1 MEFVK
6 SCSSLIHFDKGT
18 PALANEIKESL
29 EVSDVVAK
37 VEAMKK
43 PVMLLLN
50 GETRDKTDSK
60 GKVLPEMILI
70 CQNLRNNLQHPN
82 EYILPSLYQKKCN
95 FGSYVFQKRNAFIV
109 FFTCAQ
115 ECEINYLR
123 THVNSIPEWGEFLQ
137 MVIIIFLMNFL
148 GDNNAASDID
158 VVVFRFHLH
167 QRLSGLLPT
176 PNDNFYN
183 LSDNSVKL
191 IVLDRLNELKTS
203 HREIMV
209 DMITDTIDIAIELIT
224 PRNIDEV
231 VQALKK
237 IVVKTQ
243 STDLEKNGEYRQM
256 LVQAIHSCAI
266 KFPEQCCLT
275 FDVVVFLREI
285 IETNPKIRV
294 AIMTRLLDTFYR
306 IRAAR
311 VLLLISEVE
320 NGLATIKQCLGDLP
334 FFTVNEGGGG
344 ADTSKPSQQVNS
356 LSVSSRRPAILADGT
371 YATQSAAS
379 EIALS
384 PPTLVQG
391 SLASPGYLR
400 SLNLTGDFSLEQLE
414 EVQPS
419 KPEVN
424 KASSQALLVM
434 VSMLQLGQSSFL
446 PHLVDNDAYD
456 RIVLCIR
463 LLSRILGDEIR
474 KIWLQSCRDSIFHA
488 QPDDL
493 IDFYHLKSRKGMS
506 QLEVEDE
513 VKDDLKRATGEFTK
527 DGDDANKLN
536 RILQLTGFSYPVYAE
551 AYVTVHHY
559 DIVLDSVHVIFDGDG
574 FLAESLLARR
584 SEQIPVF
591 VKFMVNVENQVPL
604 TLLVLYGVPPLF
616 EWSHIPSP
624 WGAALW
630 PLPLGTGHETD
641 ILFKLT

>member
-1 MEFVK
+1 MEK

-18 PALANEIKESL
+18 PALDNEIKESF
-29 EVSDVVAK
+29 EGSDVVAK
-37 VEAMKK
+37 V
-43 PVMLLLN
+43 
-50 GETRDKTDSK
+50 D
-60 GKVLPEMILI
+60 MILI

-82 EYILPSLYQKKCN
+82 EYMRGVTLRFLCRLSVTEIIKPLIPSILANLEHLMSIYKLLQVEQLLVDAPEVIEKALSSEQDPSA
-95 FGSYVFQKRNAFIV
+95 KRNVFLV

-115 ECEINYLR
+115 EREINYLR
-123 THVNSIPEWGEFLQ
+123 THVNSIPEWGETNRGWKGKYIK
-137 MVIIIFLMNFL
+137 IIISLL
-148 GDNNAASDID
+148 NAPSNASD
-158 VVVFRFHLH
+158 
-167 QRLSGLLPT
+167 S
-176 PNDNFYN
+176 
-183 LSDNSVKL
+183 SVKL

-209 DMITDTIDIAIELIT
+209 DMITDVLMTIDIALELIT

-243 STDLEKNGEYRQM
+243 STELEKNGEYRQM
-256 LVQAIHSCAI
+256 LIVVHLLMDCLGDSNVASAI
-266 KFPEQCCLT
+266 
-275 FDVVVFLREI
+275 DMVVFVHEI
-285 IETNPKIRV
+285 IETNPKLVV
-294 AIMTRLLDTFYR
+294 AIMTRLLDTFSTWIQYCSF
-306 IRAAR
+306 
-311 VLLLISEVE
+311 SEVE
-320 NGLATIKQCLGDLP
+320 NGLAPIKQCLGDLP

-356 LSVSSRRPAILADGT
+356 ISVSYRRPAILADGT

-384 PPTLVQG
+384 PPTFDQG

-400 SLNLTGDFSLEQLE
+400 SLNITGDFSLEQLE

-463 LLSRILGDEIR
+463 LLCNTGDEIR
-474 KIWLQSCRDSIFHA
+474 KIWLHYGIFHA

-513 VKDDLKRATGEFTK
+513 VQDDLKRATGEFTK
-527 DGDDANKLN
+527 DGDDLPRLSLKHM
-536 RILQLTGFSYPVYAE
+536 LQFIITTLYLTSRRS
-551 AYVTVHHY
+551 
-559 DIVLDSVHVIFDGDG
+559 IVLNEIHIDIMNYISPATCADVAFRTMW
-574 FLAESLLARR
+574 AE
-584 SEQIPVF
+584 
-591 VKFMVNVENQVPL
+591 
-604 TLLVLYGVPPLF
+604 F
-616 EWSHIPSP
+616 EWENKEQLQKVIWSTKQNHNHIQDYK
-624 WGAALW
+624 L
-630 PLPLGTGHETD
+630 D
-641 ILFKLT
+641 INKQIENVNLTVNNGDAVCLYMIN